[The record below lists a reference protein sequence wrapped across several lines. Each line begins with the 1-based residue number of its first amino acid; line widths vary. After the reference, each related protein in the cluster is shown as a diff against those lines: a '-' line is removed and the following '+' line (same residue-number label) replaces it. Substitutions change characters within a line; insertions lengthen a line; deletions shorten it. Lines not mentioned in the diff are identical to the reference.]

1 MELFLFVN
9 VILIFFLLVRVNIKF
24 VIFGGC
30 GVLKVR
36 LIVIGVIDLG
46 IERIFKDEN
55 ILVVSIVVGK
65 LEIVIL
71 MMDGEVFS
79 MVLV

>member
-1 MELFLFVN
+1 M
-9 VILIFFLLVRVNIKF
+9 
-24 VIFGGC
+24 IFGGC

-36 LIVIGVIDLG
+36 LIVIGDIDLG